1 MFCLVGGLF
10 GLANGGYIGA
20 NKPTPVVIGDNKN
33 EGEIVSPISKM
44 RNTVLDAL
52 SAFAGAK
59 KPAQAATTLTQATNN
74 RTITQNVNITNQ
86 FNGGAVQA
94 QKDGAK
100 AMKKSSDDA
109 TGAMARAL
117 AYAR

>member
-1 MFCLVGGLF
+1 MKKLGSFF

-20 NKPTPVVIGDNKN
+20 NKPTPVVIGDNKS

-44 RNTVLDAL
+44 RDTMIDAL
-52 SAFAGAK
+52 SIFAGAK
-59 KPAQAATTLTQATNN
+59 KPVQAAETLTQATNN

-86 FNGGAVQA
+86 FNGGTAQA

-100 AMKKSSDDA
+100 AMKKSSGDA
-109 TGAMARAL
+109 TAEMARAL